1 MSESMWWLDEAWW
14 EKKILPLGFITLSF
28 RELATVSLSF
38 VAAFLASLP
47 FEFPIAG
54 VSFGGR
60 ATVFC
65 LIFGTGCTVSSRRV
79 KLLPVEVQ
87 VLSLLRIQGIAKAR
101 AILQNFPRSR
111 KKKQLS
117 APESNQPP
125 IMQEMVVEDF
135 KNPIPLVI
143 FGRVKEDIQNGV
155 RVLLFLDDQ
164 VRVEDLIAPQK
175 PRYRLSYV
183 PLPQDVG
190 THALTVKLEG
200 SSKPLVSL
208 CVSIK
213 GESSETR
220 APPTMKGEQ

>member
-111 KKKQLS
+111 KKKQRS

-143 FGRVKEDIQNGV
+143 FGRVKEVLEVRAGEGRAV
-155 RVLLFLDDQ
+155 PRGARLPLRVL
-164 VRVEDLIAPQK
+164 RPRHGPRPQRREE
-175 PRYRLSYV
+175 PRGVAGSCPDTQNACGGRS
-183 PLPQDVG
+183 PVG
-190 THALTVKLEG
+190 SG
-200 SSKPLVSL
+200 
-208 CVSIK
+208 
-213 GESSETR
+213 
-220 APPTMKGEQ
+220 